1 LPGDPNAVMVSIN
14 DPGFE
19 PARLADGFAAVL
31 RVAFWDVPG
40 EQPIVGELNGQR
52 LCFAPIT
59 EEQAGDIVEFI
70 ARWHELPDGPEILL
84 VHCRAGISRSA
95 ALARYAAQRYRL
107 ELAQTAEFANP
118 EVLRKLRRAADTEPP
133 GEER

>member
-1 LPGDPNAVMVSIN
+1 MAGDPNAVMVSIT

-31 RVAFWDVPG
+31 CVAFWDVPG
-40 EQPIVGELNGQR
+40 EQPIVGELNGQQ

-70 ARWHELPDGPEILL
+70 ARWHELEEGPEILL
-84 VHCRAGISRSA
+84 VHCRAGVSRSA
-95 ALARYAAQRYRL
+95 AVARYAVQRYQL

-118 EVLRKLRRAADTEPP
+118 EVLRKLRLAAGMEPAAP
-133 GEER
+133 R